1 MAGTHFKAPVLHN
14 DADGQTKVPNA
25 SRFAGMPVGVQVLAD
40 YYTKAYAPPHTQDE
54 LPIASG
60 VAGTEGDNWT
70 VTVTGTTPVA
80 TISDDLYPPHLIV
93 TLSAN
98 DNDSWEGQYSE
109 AVGTGEVFKLAAGK
123 TRYCKVAFTLED
135 TNNDIDAVTEVDL
148 FIGFAITDTTV
159 IDGATDFIGFHKAD
173 GAVQV
178 SFVAGKD
185 ASTSGALV
193 DQIVVDTGVDLT
205 AAMAGAP
212 GTGTVNTFEFIVEGT
227 TTYHVF
233 ANGVHVYTGYSAT
246 QLPDNEY
253 LAATI
258 ALQQGEATVVKILN
272 LTQFLFCAEF

>member
-1 MAGTHFKAPVLHN
+1 MARGVRFMAPVEHL
-14 DADGQTKVPNA
+14 DADAQTKVPNA
-25 SRFAGMPVGVQVLAD
+25 SRFVGMPVGVQLLAD
-40 YYTKAYAPPHTQDE
+40 WFVKDFQFTNETH
-54 LPIASG
+54 LPLATP
-60 VAGTEGDNWT
+60 GTGDSDCWT

-80 TISDDLYPPHLIV
+80 TLSDDLFPPHLIL
-93 TLSAN
+93 TNSGA
-98 DNDSWEGQYSE
+98 DNDSWEGQFSD
-109 AVGTGEVFKLAAGK
+109 AAGAGEFFKLTANK
-123 TRYCKVAFTLED
+123 KRYFKCAFTLQD
-135 TNNDIDAVTEVDL
+135 ANNDIDTVTEVDV

-212 GTGTVNTFEFIVEGT
+212 GTGTINTFEFVVDGVD
-227 TTYHVF
+227 TYHVF

-253 LAATI
+253 LCPTI
-258 ALQQGEATVVKILN
+258 CVQNGEAVAKILN
-272 LTQFLFCAEF
+272 VTKFFVACEE